1 MNSKRRNGA
10 RQPAGHVRLFERV
23 RHTLIGLA
31 AAGLVLLT
39 LPAAGFLAAQEQA
52 HVSRIGL
59 AARESLGLPSAGA
72 LPVSAA
78 KLPGRQTTPALTS
91 TSTGRPS
98 HGPAKPFTHSVANS
112 VTYRRTH
119 TNIIAV
125 SHAKFVAISRINSST
140 SCWVMGSVGSLLGTS
155 GYSSI

>member
-1 MNSKRRNGA
+1 M
-10 RQPAGHVRLFERV
+10 
-23 RHTLIGLA
+23 IGRA
-31 AAGLVLLT
+31 AASLVVLT
-39 LPAAGFLAAQEQA
+39 LLATGFLAAQEQA
-52 HVSRIGL
+52 HVSRIRL

-78 KLPGRQTTPALTS
+78 KLPDRQTTPALTS

-98 HGPAKPFTHSVANS
+98 HGPAKPFTHSGANS

-119 TNIIAV
+119 TNIVAVSHANSVAV

-140 SCWVMGSVGSLLGTS
+140 SCWVMGSAGSLLATS
-155 GYSSI
+155 GYNSI